1 MEAHALRYS
10 KGYAAK
16 KGYTFWEKDFDG
28 MAYKTMLRQLISK
41 WGIMS
46 IKMQTAMINDMTT
59 ISEDGK
65 PTYDDSSDIDETAKV
80 ITVEPVEVK
89 EVPKVEEKL
98 EIKEAEPLDF
108 EDAFF
113 ADAGL

>member
-1 MEAHALRYS
+1 
-10 KGYAAK
+10 
-16 KGYTFWEKDFDG
+16 
-28 MAYKTMLRQLISK
+28 
-41 WGIMS
+41 
-46 IKMQTAMINDMTT
+46 MQTAMINDMTT

-89 EVPKVEEKL
+89 ETPSVKQELKKEPEIEEVPL
-98 EIKEAEPLDF
+98 SF

-113 ADAGL
+113 ANSGL